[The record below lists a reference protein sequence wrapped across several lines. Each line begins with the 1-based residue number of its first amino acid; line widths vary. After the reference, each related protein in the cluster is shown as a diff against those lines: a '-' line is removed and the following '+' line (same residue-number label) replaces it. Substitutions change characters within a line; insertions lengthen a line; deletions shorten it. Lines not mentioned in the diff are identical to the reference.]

1 MIEASGKEPEATV
14 RSGQSW
20 FPIRSDMVERTE
32 FGRLSPCAGAV
43 LLDVNYRLHE
53 HLRLVELG
61 FRAGPFEHFDA
72 AWAHRLRMSVATFR
86 SARGKLASLGW
97 IRHTPGYHVPHGKPQ
112 PTRYHEALFCRA
124 ARGVECAAFR
134 RSLWAA
140 VIEHLQRGELQHV
153 DLVVAAVLAYFWQV
167 GGGSSLGTVSVPK
180 WRFTSTGQ
188 MVKTVRASATRIS
201 CGMPG
206 VLDLAWHRTS
216 IEFQAGFD
224 GKARDNCS

>member
-1 MIEASGKEPEATV
+1 MIEASGKEKEATV

-72 AWAHRLRMSVATFR
+72 AWAHRLRMSVAAFR

-97 IRHTPGYHVPHGKPQ
+97 VRHTPGYHVPHGKPQ
-112 PTRYHEALFCRA
+112 PTRYQEALFCRA
-124 ARGVECAAFR
+124 VRGVECATFR
-134 RSLWAA
+134 RSVWAA
-140 VIEHLQRGELQHV
+140 LIQRLQQQELKHA
-153 DLVVAAVLAYFWQV
+153 DLVVAAVLAYLWQI
-167 GGGSSLGTVSVPK
+167 GGGNSLGVVTVPK
-180 WRFTSTGQ
+180 RRVTGTGQ
-188 MVKTVRASATRIS
+188 TVKALRAASNRIS
-201 CGMPG
+201 CAMPG
-206 VLDLAWHRTS
+206 VLEITWRRTS
-216 IEFQAGFD
+216 FEFIARFD
-224 GKARDNCS
+224 GTVR